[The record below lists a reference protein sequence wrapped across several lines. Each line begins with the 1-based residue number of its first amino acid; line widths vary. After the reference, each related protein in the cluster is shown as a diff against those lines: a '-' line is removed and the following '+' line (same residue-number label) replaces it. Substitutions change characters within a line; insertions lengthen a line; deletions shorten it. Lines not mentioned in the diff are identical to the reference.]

1 MASTTRL
8 ISLLRKLRTELG
20 IDSILNSSRDT
31 KILCLQRFV
40 RLFAYGAS
48 TLILAAYLSSLRISD
63 TRIGLFMTLTLLGDV
78 VISFGLTLF
87 ADGLGRRKIL
97 IAGASLMTASGIV
110 FTLSSNYWV
119 LVTASILGVISP
131 RLEFFLS
138 SYKHFFYCSLTIP
151 SPSVHISLIYLV
163 QWERNWPIQSYRGV
177 HFGPTHSITY
187 PERYICLVY
196 VSGHGRFGRWDD
208 SMRMDS
214 GGTKISLWM
223 VRYSCVPS
231 YLWSLCA
238 AWDFEACP
246 LVDAQRCMR
255 AGT

>member
-1 MASTTRL
+1 MGDYRLSATILRRFSTYGRADVNVACEFRMASTTRL

-48 TLILAAYLSSLRISD
+48 TLILAAYLSSLGISD

-97 IAGASLMTASGIV
+97 IAGASLMTASGII
-110 FTLSSNYWV
+110 FTLNKNYWV

-131 RLEFFLS
+131 RS
-138 SYKHFFYCSLTIP
+138 DCFYPLTNT
-151 SPSVHISLIYLV
+151 SFTVL
-163 QWERNWPIQSYRGV
+163 
-177 HFGPTHSITY
+177 
-187 PERYICLVY
+187 
-196 VSGHGRFGRWDD
+196 
-208 SMRMDS
+208 
-214 GGTKISLWM
+214 
-223 VRYSCVPS
+223 
-231 YLWSLCA
+231 
-238 AWDFEACP
+238 
-246 LVDAQRCMR
+246 
-255 AGT
+255 